1 MCEAVT
7 AAAAVGALG
16 YSVYAGERQASA
28 AKEQM
33 GMQKKS
39 LADQQQAMKEQAAAA
54 PTQATN
60 MSDDFVK
67 QDKMKRFRAGM
78 AETIKTNPMASATT
92 NTAASSISGGS
103 KTMLGA

>member
-16 YSVYAGERQASA
+16 YSIYSGERQASA

-67 QDKMKRFRAGM
+67 QEKMKRFRAGM
-78 AETIKTNPMASATT
+78 AETIKTNPMASATS
-92 NTAASSISGGS
+92 NVAANSSSGGS